1 MCKITLNFRWTYSGV
16 SSLGLDPMVTP
27 SPGQETKV
35 ASCLLN
41 FRVGMDSIQLSK
53 RLSNTYYGNTRVAYK
68 LS

>member
-1 MCKITLNFRWTYSGV
+1 MDIFRGQFSGTRPH
-16 SSLGLDPMVTP
+16 GNP
-27 SPGQETKV
+27 SPGHETKV

-53 RLSNTYYGNTRVAYK
+53 RLSNTYYGNTRLAYK